1 MSGNSADITCAFVI
15 IGGGISGVSCAEH
28 LSLLCPKETI
38 VLITA
43 TDVVKATCNLKKFG
57 KTLEEFDVEERSAS
71 LVFKDSRN
79 VVIVKSLVTAFDPEG
94 RQTQSSIERYLY
106 RNFINLSI
114 PYCVGNLILYQT
126 PGVVTR

>member
-1 MSGNSADITCAFVI
+1 MHSTPKKINMSCGNSAAVPYTFVI

-28 LSLLCPKETI
+28 LSVLCPKETI

-71 LVFKDSRN
+71 SVFKHSRN
-79 VVIVKSLVTAFDPEG
+79 VVIVKSFVTAFNPEG
-94 RQTQSSIERYLY
+94 NQTQSSIDR
-106 RNFINLSI
+106 
-114 PYCVGNLILYQT
+114 
-126 PGVVTR
+126 